1 MQKLTMEISDSKLIL
16 KYNNL
21 EETQVVSFPITM
33 DEFGFCNVQLTKECL
48 DDIVDAV
55 NVNQ

>member
-1 MQKLTMEISDSKLIL
+1 MEISDSKLIL